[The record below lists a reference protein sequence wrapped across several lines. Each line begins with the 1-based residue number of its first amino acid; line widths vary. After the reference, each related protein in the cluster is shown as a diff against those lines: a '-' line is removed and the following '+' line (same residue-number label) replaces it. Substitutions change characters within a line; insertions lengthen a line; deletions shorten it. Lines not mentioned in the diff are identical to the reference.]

1 MNQKIMLI
9 EDDHTML
16 GLLQTLL
23 TLEGFQVIAAE
34 DEPFDQ
40 LISKIDTE
48 QPNTI
53 LMDINLRQGNGLDL
67 LHAIRSNPAR
77 QNIRVIMSSGSDYKD
92 ECLENGAQA
101 FLMKPYMPD
110 DLIKITGKTTE
121 NI

>member
-1 MNQKIMLI
+1 MLI